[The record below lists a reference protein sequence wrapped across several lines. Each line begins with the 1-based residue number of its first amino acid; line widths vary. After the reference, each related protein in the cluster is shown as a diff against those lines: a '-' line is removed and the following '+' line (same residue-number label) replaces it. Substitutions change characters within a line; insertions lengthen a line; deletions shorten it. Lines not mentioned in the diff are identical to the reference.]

1 MSALKESVQKVL
13 LFLDSLGLT
22 LQKVTMRDSATGLPL
37 TCSYGESP
45 PPAPVVSF
53 SLPSDATLHQTFYLL
68 DRFGVFDEFY
78 HELARTHPAL
88 PRLVVMH

>member
-13 LFLDSLGLT
+13 LFVDSLGLT
-22 LQKVTMRDSATGLPL
+22 LQKVTVRDSATRLPL
-37 TCSYGESP
+37 TWSYGESP

-53 SLPSDATLHQTFYLL
+53 SLPLDATLYQTFYLL

-78 HELARTHPAL
+78 HELAMTHPAL